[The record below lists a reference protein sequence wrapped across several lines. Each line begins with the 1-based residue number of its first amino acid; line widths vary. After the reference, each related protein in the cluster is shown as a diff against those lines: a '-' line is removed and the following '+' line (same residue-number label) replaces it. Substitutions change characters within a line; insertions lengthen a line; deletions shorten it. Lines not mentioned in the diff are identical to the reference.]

1 MINVDTTNILPEAQA
16 GKKFPAWLEKMQKAG
31 PPISTT
37 VKGLDNVL
45 GGFRG
50 VTIIGGAP
58 SCGKTGFVIQV
69 AQQYAKEGGP
79 VIFLSY
85 EQGPGGFFSRLFQ
98 RETGREIKDMI
109 DILQGENG
117 EEIAAKLKEEINQ
130 MKTLRLFG
138 LPAKGE
144 EEQQIKAVKDAIKTM
159 QEATKKTALL
169 VVDSLHYVP
178 LGKDSAG
185 LDGKRAID
193 AALKIFTK
201 IEQAT
206 GAAVVLISHQ
216 TKTEVSSGN
225 SGLMAFSGSATI
237 SYASDIA
244 IQLQRKKTDK
254 KEIDV
259 LEPGLNISVPKN
271 RFGATDT
278 EGFEVPYN
286 LQKQIIG

>member
-193 AALKIFTK
+193 AALEMFTG

-206 GAAVVLISHQ
+206 GAAVLMISHQ
-216 TKTEVSSGN
+216 TKVEAKKGSA
-225 SGLMAFSGSATI
+225 GLMDFSGSATI
-237 SYASDIA
+237 SFACDIA
-244 IQLQRKKTDK
+244 MIISETEPLKDSPA
-254 KEIDV
+254 V
-259 LEPGLNISVPKN
+259 LISIPKN
-271 RFGATDT
+271 RFGRKA
-278 EGFEVPYN
+278 EGKKAVTVKYN
-286 LQKQIIG
+286 KSFQKFS